1 MERGVNFIL
10 IGVCFIACLIGLI
23 VFIFWFSG
31 TDNLGGIPKAY
42 KAYSKNAIDGIRIDS
57 NIRYKGINVG
67 KVKNINFKDDDFNEI
82 VFEISIRSDLPIKKD
97 SILKVEQSGLLG
109 SNYLKLIQNDKSDE
123 FIESSKDA
131 ILNIETSS
139 MSQIMQS
146 VPNLTNKID
155 DLLSNANNILS
166 EENAN
171 NIAKILVSI
180 QDSTNNINKIIQ
192 SLQKNT
198 DGMESLIQNV
208 DKISKNADEMLN
220 VVNKKIQDGEYDFKT
235 TLTPAL
241 LSIEKSMNSLNS
253 FTKEGSNLLN
263 DLRENPYNTIFGYR
277 NEGKNDK

>member
-31 TDNLGGIPKAY
+31 TDNLGGIPKVY

-123 FIESSKDA
+123 FIKSGKDA

-146 VPNLTNKID
+146 VPSLTNKID

-180 QDSTNNINKIIQ
+180 QDSANNINKIIQ

-198 DGMESLIQNV
+198 DGVESLIQNV

-253 FTKEGSNLLN
+253 FTKEGSTLLN
-263 DLRENPYNTIFGYR
+263 DLKENPYNTIFGYR